1 MRVEQAV
8 ILIPERKPGTSLGK
22 GMAGKRLLGLTL
34 IQRTV
39 LAAAQAGIREFV
51 LSGRDLEESE
61 KLAAGLRADRRVLS
75 RALRVDSA
83 SLAELARP
91 GISERL
97 RDRFWLFP
105 ADAVFDPEILLRASC
120 EDPGGGSALHLVD
133 ARSGASRE
141 EGVRLTGG
149 AKDPFAARFT
159 DLADGA
165 PAVYT
170 GISLCPRGILRRM
183 DEVLSGSAQ
192 LRSDGLN
199 ALFKDTPGRSLDIEG
214 RFCLRVT
221 SKTSSHRAER
231 YLLNTVRKPTDGF
244 FSRHFNRHIS
254 LFLTKR
260 ILRFN
265 ITPIQLS
272 VVSILIGLASGL
284 LIGMGGYRFAVLGAF
299 LFEFASI
306 FDGCD
311 GENARLTYRT
321 SKIGGFLDIIGDAT
335 IFILFFLSLP
345 IGLYRSSLD
354 PTWLYLGTIAFFS
367 MGLFYLQVVR
377 YMKRA
382 QLGSNIIAIVKD
394 IEGSAG
400 RAGFGSR
407 ADAIA
412 AKIAFIYRRD
422 FFSTVVFIA
431 IAAGGAGILM
441 WVLAVL
447 MPVEAIYII
456 AYARK
461 RLGRALEPA

>member
-8 ILIPERKPGTSLGK
+8 ILIPDRKPGTSLWKGISGK
-22 GMAGKRLLGLTL
+22 KLLGLTL
-34 IQRTV
+34 VQRTV

-51 LSGRDLEESE
+51 LSGRDPEESE
-61 KLAAGLRADRRVLS
+61 KLAAGLRADRRIKS
-75 RALRVDSA
+75 RALRVDFA
-83 SLAELARP
+83 SPSELAQP
-91 GISERL
+91 SHSERIW
-97 RDRFWLFP
+97 DRFWLIP
-105 ADAVFDPEILLRASC
+105 ADAVFDPEILVRASC
-120 EDPGGGSALHLVD
+120 EDPGGDLALHLVD
-133 ARSGASRE
+133 GQSGKSRE
-141 EGVRLTGG
+141 EGVRLAGG
-149 AKDPFAARFT
+149 AKGPGAARFT

-165 PAVYT
+165 PAVYI
-170 GISLCPRGILRRM
+170 GISLCPPGILRQLGG
-183 DEVLSGSAQ
+183 DFPGPGQ
-192 LRSDGLN
+192 LRADSLN
-199 ALFKDTPGRSLDIEG
+199 ALFKDTPGRPLDIEG
-214 RFCLRVT
+214 RFALRVT
-221 SKTSSHRAER
+221 SKASYRQAER

-244 FSRHFNRHIS
+244 FSRRFNRHIS
-254 LFLTKR
+254 LALTKR
-260 ILRFN
+260 MLRFN

-284 LIGMGGYRFAVLGAF
+284 FIGMGGYRSAVLGAF

-321 SKIGGFLDIIGDAT
+321 SKIGGSLDIIGDAS

-354 PTWLYLGTIAFFS
+354 PTWLYLGIIAFFS
-367 MGLFYLQVVR
+367 MGLFYLQVFR

-400 RAGFGSR
+400 RPGFGSR
-407 ADAIA
+407 VDAIA

-422 FFSTVVFIA
+422 FFSTVVFIV
-431 IAAGGAGILM
+431 IAAGRAGILM

-447 MPVEAIYII
+447 MPIEAIYII